1 MILTEHAA
9 QITPGEEYRSTPMEA
24 LYTWLLSTM
33 RRNYIDFRSHSPD
46 QTHARRLIPVHSAFP
61 WAQVAFAEMCV

>member
-1 MILTEHAA
+1 MILTEYTA
-9 QITPGEEYRSTPMEA
+9 QIAPREEYRPTPMEA

-61 WAQVAFAEMCV
+61 WAQVAFSEVCV